1 MEWLFGVTNP
11 TEDTTAPEI
20 TPLLEVSS
28 FSVGDPEPT
37 LGCTAID
44 DVDGPITCQTFGTID
59 TSTAG
64 SYVVTYYAID
74 SSDNETT
81 IAITYTVIDP
91 ENPDNEVEL
100 TAYYSSATGLT
111 GNDLLLS
118 LRSIINTGLIRVS
131 YGDARYILNITDQD
145 PLNSN
150 NVILVYLGTSVSGT
164 WDVGVTWNREHVW
177 PQSLMMTTTLTN
189 TSKNIGS
196 DLHNLKPANPSE
208 NSSRGNKYYDYFTT
222 TSSYAPREEV
232 RGDLA
237 RILFYMIVM
246 YDYLEL
252 INTTPTLYKMAMLN
266 TLLQWHID
274 DPVDDFER
282 NRNDVIYDYQKNRNP
297 FIDYPDF
304 VEKIFGPVPLS
315 NNQQFYMLQYDSNLT
330 SIPVNY
336 EVDYSSMKK
345 KEAMTL

>member
-1 MEWLFGVTNP
+1 
-11 TEDTTAPEI
+11 
-20 TPLLEVSS
+20 VSS

-44 DVDGPITCQTFGTID
+44 DIDGIITCQVFGSID

-81 IAITYTVIDP
+81 LAITYHVIDP
-91 ENPDNEVEL
+91 DNPDNDIEL
-100 TAYYSSATGLT
+100 SAYYSDATGLT

-118 LRSIINTGLIRVS
+118 LRTIINRGLIRVS

-145 PLNSN
+145 PLNPN

-164 WDVGVTWNREHVW
+164 WDLGVTWNREHVW
-177 PQSLMMTTTLTN
+177 PQSLMMTTTLAN

-208 NSSRGNKYYDYFTT
+208 NSSRGNKYYDNATT
-222 TSSYAPREEV
+222 TVSYAPRAEV

-237 RILFYMIVM
+237 RILFYMVVM

-252 INTTPTLYKMAMLN
+252 INSTPTLYKMAMLN

-297 FIDYPDF
+297 FIDYPEF
-304 VEKIFGPVPLS
+304 VEMIFGPVPLS
-315 NNQQFYMLQYDSNLT
+315 VDQQFYILNHDSKLT
-330 SIPVNY
+330 VLTINY
-336 EVDYSSMKK
+336 ELDLYSMKK
-345 KEAMTL
+345 NEVIL